1 MTSTKQKDDVTM
13 QMKHA
18 ARKRAYSNCAS
29 ESSKNKED
37 IWARVISVCDGRII
51 LLMYSDM

>member
-1 MTSTKQKDDVTM
+1 MTSTKQKDDITM

-29 ESSKNKED
+29 ESSKIKD

>member
-29 ESSKNKED
+29 ESSKIKED